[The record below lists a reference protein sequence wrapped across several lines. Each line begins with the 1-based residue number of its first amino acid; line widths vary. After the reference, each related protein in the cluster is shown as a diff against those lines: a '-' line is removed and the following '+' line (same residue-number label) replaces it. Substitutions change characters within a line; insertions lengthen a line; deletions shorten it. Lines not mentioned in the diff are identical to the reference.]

1 MLGYREARSEGRL
14 VCPAKALSMHSTN
27 PPGPILKIVVAFL
40 DGRRLKGSSL
50 NFSALKESF
59 DLFPGENPAQQRG
72 IKVELKD
79 VKAIFFVKD
88 FSGNPKREE
97 SSAENM
103 RGPGRGLEVTFGDGE
118 KVVGAT
124 QGYNPQKIGFFL
136 TPIDSASN
144 NSRIF
149 VVTKNAHQIKPI

>member
-1 MLGYREARSEGRL
+1 
-14 VCPAKALSMHSTN
+14 MHSAN
-27 PPGPILKIVVAFL
+27 PPGPIVKIVVAFL

-59 DLFPGENPAQQRG
+59 DLFPEEHSAQKRG

-79 VKAIFFVKD
+79 VKAVFFVKD
-88 FSGNPKREE
+88 FSGNPKRKE
-97 SSAENM
+97 SPSENV
-103 RGPGRGLEVTFGDGE
+103 RGPGRSLEVTFADGE

-124 QGYNPQKIGFFL
+124 QGFNPQKIGFFL
-136 TPIDSASN
+136 TPTDPASN

-149 VVTKNAHQIKPI
+149 VVNRNALQIKPV